1 MNISES
7 YKKLSKYSD
16 LVETITSGN
25 TSRIV
30 SLRGIYGVQTEEIT
44 FHPNGK
50 CGCIE
55 LNDEEMFGIRC
66 NHLMW
71 AEGFV
76 EGTESFMQG
85 INRNE
90 AILVYGN
97 HKGSLE
103 VELLTC
109 SDKEDTSSYVTP

>member
-1 MNISES
+1 MAEIELLAVSSEMAKN
-7 YKKLSKYSD
+7 YGKNYEVINFENGLS
-16 LVETITSGN
+16 
-25 TSRIV
+25 
-30 SLRGIYGVQTEEIT
+30 EEFS

-50 CGCIE
+50 SGVIL
-55 LNDEEMFGIRC
+55 LNDDYFFNIRC
-66 NHLMW
+66 DHLMW

-85 INRNE
+85 IKGND

-97 HKGSLE
+97 HKGCLE

-109 SDKEDTSSYVTP
+109 SDEEDTRSYVTP